1 MAGLGKSITDVP
13 TPKSPIVVCRLVDHG
28 FGVPKQPKPL
38 ARSFG
43 ARLRQVRTAKKFVQ
57 LELAFKSGCSV
68 SDISNYERGQML
80 PSFETLIDLAYG
92 LGIDPAE
99 LIRGL
104 QPDTPPIERLG
115 R

>member
-1 MAGLGKSITDVP
+1 
-13 TPKSPIVVCRLVDHG
+13 
-28 FGVPKQPKPL
+28 VPKPPKPPTSGL
-38 ARSFG
+38 AGTFG
-43 ARLRQVRTAKKFVQ
+43 ARLRQIRTSKNLSQ
-57 LELAFKSGCSV
+57 LELGYKCGCSV

-80 PSFETLIDLAYG
+80 PSFETLIDLAHG
-92 LGIDPAE
+92 LGIDAAE